1 MALEITDGNITE
13 ILTKN
18 EITVIDFWAAWCG
31 PCKMLGPIIDEL
43 SISNTDFTIGK
54 VNVDENSV
62 LSSSYGIKSIP
73 TIIFL
78 KNGVV
83 VDKVVGIKSVKELQS
98 IIDSIKS

>member
-43 SISNTDFTIGK
+43 SISNTDITIGK